1 MYGRFGG
8 GGGGGI
14 GFLLRHGDERARP
27 QINRALLRRVLGYAR
42 PYAGRI
48 ALLFAGIVTTI
59 GLGLLTPLIL
69 RDLIDTA
76 LPQKDAARLNLLAA
90 GLVAIPVAG
99 AAIRVWQ
106 RKLDATIGSG
116 IILDLRAALYAHLQR
131 MSLRFFTGNKTGEL
145 MSRLNTDVIGAQ
157 SAVTNTLVEVTTN
170 LISVAGTLAVMLA
183 IEWRLTVLGLAV
195 LPVFLLLGRRFGAA
209 LREVSRAAMERN
221 ARMNAIMGETL
232 NISGLLLVKLFG
244 RRREEQRRFGEQAG
258 AVRDLSIR
266 QAVIGSRFFVLMGIA
281 TAVGTAAIY
290 LAGGHLHIRGGLTIG
305 TVVAFSTYLTQL
317 YGPLRSLSNV
327 VVVVAQSLVSFERVF
342 EVLDLPVDIRESPR
356 AHRLGRAEGRLE
368 FRDVSFR
375 YERDEQLLLSEA
387 RRAARV
393 EDMAFTASGDAS
405 ASGDTAS
412 GDAASG
418 NATAS
423 GDAPTSGNVA
433 SEDAPA
439 SGRRA
444 RRRPGGAP
452 AAAPPRAPA
461 HQAREWALQAVSF
474 AVEPGQ
480 SAAVVG
486 PSGAGKTTLTYLIPR
501 LYDATRGQILLDGH
515 DTRELA
521 LESLAAQIGMVT
533 QEPYLFHDSV
543 RANLRYAAPD
553 ADEERIAGAC
563 RAANIHEFIAALPA
577 GYDTVVGERGYRL
590 SGGEKQRLAIARVIL
605 KDPRV
610 LILDEATSHLDTR
623 SEALIREALPR
634 VMAGRTSIIIAHRLS
649 TILAAD
655 LILVLDRGRVVE
667 RGTHAGL
674 SAAGGLYQRLYE
686 TQFRR

>member
-8 GGGGGI
+8 VGGGI
-14 GFLLRHGDERARP
+14 GLLLRHGDDQARP

-48 ALLFAGIVTTI
+48 ALLFASIVTTI

-90 GLVAIPVAG
+90 GLVAIPVAS

-131 MSLRFFTGNKTGEL
+131 MSLRFFTSNKTGEL

-183 IEWRLTVLGLAV
+183 IEWRLTALGLAV

-209 LREVSRAAMERN
+209 LREVSRAVMERN

-232 NISGLLLVKLFG
+232 NVSGLLLVKLFG

-356 AHRLGRAEGRLE
+356 AHRLDRAEGRLE

-393 EDMAFTASGDAS
+393 EDMAFTATG
-405 ASGDTAS
+405 G
-412 GDAASG
+412 
-418 NATAS
+418 
-423 GDAPTSGNVA
+423 
-433 SEDAPA
+433 EPA
-439 SGRRA
+439 SGRPG
-444 RRRPGGAP
+444 RRGPGGER
-452 AAAPPRAPA
+452 AAPSRSAA
-461 HQAREWALQAVSF
+461 HQAREWALAYVSF
-474 AVEPGQ
+474 AVEPGR

-501 LYDATRGQILLDGH
+501 LYDPAGGTILLDGR
-515 DTRELA
+515 DTRELTM
-521 LESLAAQIGMVT
+521 ESLAAQIGMVT

-543 RANLRYAAPD
+543 RANLLYACPG
-553 ADEERIAGAC
+553 ADEARVADAC
-563 RAANIHEFIAALPA
+563 RAANIHDFIAALPS

-623 SEALIREALPR
+623 SEALIQEALPR
-634 VMAGRTSIIIAHRLS
+634 VVAGRTSIIIAHRLS

-667 RGTHAGL
+667 RGTHAEL

>member
-1 MYGRFGG
+1 M
-8 GGGGGI
+8 

-195 LPVFLLLGRRFGAA
+195 LPIFLLLGRRFGAA

-342 EVLDLPVDIRESPR
+342 EVLDLPVDIRESSR
-356 AHRLGRAEGRLE
+356 AHRLGRAQGRLE

-387 RRAARV
+387 RRAAQV
-393 EDMAFTASGDAS
+393 EDMAFTTSGNAS
-405 ASGDTAS
+405 ASA
-412 GDAASG
+412 
-418 NATAS
+418 
-423 GDAPTSGNVA
+423 
-433 SEDAPA
+433 DAPA

-515 DTRELA
+515 DVRELA
-521 LESLAAQIGMVT
+521 VESLAAQIGMVT

-553 ADEERIAGAC
+553 ADQERIAGAC
-563 RAANIHEFIAALPA
+563 RAANIHDFIAALPA

-634 VMAGRTSIIIAHRLS
+634 VMAGRTSIIIAHRIS

>member
-1 MYGRFGG
+1 MYGRIGG
-8 GGGGGI
+8 GGLGI
-14 GFLLRHGDERARP
+14 GFLLRHGDEQARP

-48 ALLFAGIVTTI
+48 VLLFAGIVVTI
-59 GLGLLTPLIL
+59 GLGLLTPLIV

-99 AAIRVWQ
+99 AAIRIWE

-131 MSLRFFTGNKTGEL
+131 MSLRFFTSNKTGEL
-145 MSRLNTDVIGAQ
+145 MSRLNSDVIGAQ

-170 LISVAGTLAVMLA
+170 VISVAGTLAIMLA

-209 LREVSRAAMERN
+209 LRQVSRAVMERN

-258 AVRDLSIR
+258 AVRDLSVR
-266 QAVIGSRFFVLMGIA
+266 QAVVGSRFFVLMGIA

-342 EVLDLPVDIRESPR
+342 EVLDLPVDIKESPD
-356 AHRLGRAEGRLE
+356 AIRLGRAEGRVE
-368 FRDVSFR
+368 FRGVGFR

-387 RRAARV
+387 RRAAQV
-393 EDMAFTASGDAS
+393 EDLAFTAAGRPAAARPADRGGPAGRGGRTRAGGPAESGV
-405 ASGDTAS
+405 
-412 GDAASG
+412 
-418 NATAS
+418 
-423 GDAPTSGNVA
+423 P
-433 SEDAPA
+433 
-439 SGRRA
+439 A
-444 RRRPGGAP
+444 RRGDPAPGRPAGRGPGGAP
-452 AAAPPRAPA
+452 PPEAA
-461 HQAREWALQAVSF
+461 HQAREWALEDVSF
-474 AVEPGQ
+474 TVEPGR

-501 LYDATRGQILLDGH
+501 LYDVTAGQVLLDGH
-515 DTRELA
+515 DTRELT

-543 RANLRYAAPD
+543 RANLLYAAPD
-553 ADEERIAGAC
+553 AGQARIVDAC
-563 RAANIHEFIAALPA
+563 RAANIHDFIAALPA

-623 SEALIREALPR
+623 SEALIQEALPR
-634 VMAGRTSIIIAHRLS
+634 VVAGRTSIIIAHRLS

-655 LILVLDRGRVVE
+655 QILVLDRGRVAE
-667 RGTHAGL
+667 RGAHAEL
-674 SAAGGLYQRLYE
+674 SAAGGLYQRLYQ

>member
-1 MYGRFGG
+1 M
-8 GGGGGI
+8 

-327 VVVVAQSLVSFERVF
+327 VIVVAQSLVSFERVF

-393 EDMAFTASGDAS
+393 EDMAFTASGDAP
-405 ASGDTAS
+405 AS
-412 GDAASG
+412 GDA
-418 NATAS
+418 TP
-423 GDAPTSGNVA
+423 GDASAAGDTA

-444 RRRPGGAP
+444 RRRPGGAT

-634 VMAGRTSIIIAHRLS
+634 VMAGRTSIVIAHRLS